1 MEKQFKLPHP
11 SEIQLNK
18 STWCVP
24 QNKYLDD
31 SIPFAEELELI
42 VEIDID
48 PQGTTDDYIDD
59 LISLTLDVEGT
70 DNIVRCNRAP
80 LLAFD

>member
-1 MEKQFKLPHP
+1 MECNIGNHLRSHDCNKTQRQFGP
-11 SEIQLNK
+11 IDAVWNK

-24 QNKYLDD
+24 QNKYLDY

-59 LISLTLDVEGT
+59 LIL
-70 DNIVRCNRAP
+70 
-80 LLAFD
+80 